1 MTFDF
6 GKKLKIN
13 VFGAS
18 HAPEIGVIIKGM
30 PKGEKFDF
38 DELYSFMKRRAP
50 GNDAF
55 STPRKEA
62 DIPEFLSGVEN
73 GQTTGDTIKAIIRNT
88 NARSKDYGNLEF
100 VPRPGHADYTAYVKY
115 DGKEDMRGGGKFSGR
130 LTAPLCIAGGIAKQ
144 ILAEK
149 GIHIGA
155 HIASVHGIED
165 DMFNPAEVSRTD
177 FEKVWQ
183 KSFPVI
189 NDRKGM
195 LMQEEILKYREM
207 KNSVGGVVECA
218 ITGVDAGIGEPMF
231 YGAENQI
238 ASAMFAIPA
247 VKGIEFGAGFGA
259 SLLTGKENN
268 DEFYIQDGLVKTK
281 TNNSGGILGGIT
293 NGMPVVFR
301 LAFKP
306 TPSIAL
312 PQNSVD
318 MKEKKETVLEIKGR
332 HDPCIVQRAVP
343 VVEAVSAMV
352 IYDMML
358 QQREDN

>member
-1 MTFDF
+1 MLFDF

-18 HAPEIGVIIKGM
+18 HAPEIGVTIDGL
-30 PKGEKFDF
+30 PKGEEFDL
-38 DELYSFMKRRAP
+38 DNLCAFMKRRAP
-50 GNDAF
+50 GKDAY

-73 GQTTGDTIKAIIRNT
+73 NITTGEQIKAIIKNT
-88 NARSKDYGNLEF
+88 NVRSKDYGNLEF

-130 LTAPLCIAGGIAKQ
+130 LTAPLCIAGGILKQ
-144 ILAEK
+144 ILAKK
-149 GIHIGA
+149 GIFIGA
-155 HIASVHGIED
+155 HIASIHGID
-165 DMFNPAEVSRTD
+165 DDLFSPTDVSLKD
-177 FEKVWQ
+177 FESVWA
-183 KSFPVI
+183 KDFPVI
-189 NDRKGM
+189 NEAKGKD
-195 LMQEEILKYREM
+195 MQEEILKYKELG
-207 KNSVGGVVECA
+207 NSVGGTVECA
-218 ITGVDAGIGEPMF
+218 VIGLPAGIGEPMF
-231 YGAENQI
+231 YGVENQI

-268 DEFYIQDGLVKTK
+268 DEFYVRGETIKTK

-293 NGMPVVFR
+293 NGMPVTFKV
-301 LAFKP
+301 AFKP
-306 TPSIAL
+306 TPSISV

-318 MKEKKETVLEIKGR
+318 ILNKKETVLEIKGR

-343 VVEAVSAMV
+343 VVEAVCAMV
-352 IYDMML
+352 IYDML
-358 QQREDN
+358 CQREDD

>member
-18 HAPEIGVIIKGM
+18 HAPEIGVVIEGM
-30 PKGEKFDF
+30 PKGEAFDS
-38 DELYSFMKRRAP
+38 DELYAFMKRRAP

-62 DIPEFLSGVEN
+62 DLPEFLSGVED
-73 GQTTGDTIKAIIRNT
+73 GITTGETIKAIIRNT
-88 NARSKDYGNLEF
+88 NVRSKDYGNLAF
-100 VPRPGHADYTAYVKY
+100 VPRPGHADYTAFVKY

-130 LTAPLCIAGGIAKQ
+130 LTAPICIAGGIAKQ
-144 ILAEK
+144 ILAKK
-149 GIHIGA
+149 GIFIGA

-165 DMFNPAEVSRTD
+165 DCFNPTDVNFSD
-177 FEKVWQ
+177 FENVWS
-183 KSFPVI
+183 KAFPVI
-189 NDRKGM
+189 NNEKGT
-195 LMQEEILKYREM
+195 LMQEEILKYKEM
-207 KNSVGGVVECA
+207 LNSVGGTVECA
-218 ITGVDAGIGEPMF
+218 IIGMPAGIGEPMF
-231 YGAENQI
+231 YGVENQI
-238 ASAMFAIPA
+238 ASAIFAIPA

-268 DEFYIQDGLVKTK
+268 DEYYLDDGQVKTK

-293 NGMPVVFR
+293 NGMPVTFKV
-301 LAFKP
+301 AFKP

-318 MKEKKETVLEIKGR
+318 LSENKETVLEIKGR

-343 VVEAVSAMV
+343 VVEAVAALV
-352 IYDMML
+352 VYDMLL
-358 QQREDN
+358 QEENK